1 MTDTIE
7 NLLLDL
13 IEWMDTKP
21 RPYGEVLDS
30 VANFMPSLARVRGGE
45 LTRLHGAPQWWGADH
60 RRLSDWC

>member
-21 RPYGEVLDS
+21 RPYGEVLDAWRIS
-30 VANFMPSLARVRGGE
+30 CP
-45 LTRLHGAPQWWGADH
+45 RLPA
-60 RRLSDWC
+60 